1 MQDRSAQAFQAAQAV
16 NPTPLPAASEEAKT
30 PSLAASEDAETQ
42 PLAAP
47 ENTDTPPL
55 AAMLEAET
63 SADAPFSGSVD
74 AENEGALGKKKKK
87 KKLKLGMKIEHQT
100 AGRVRMK
107 IAAGKGNPELLQQ
120 IGETFAGIPG
130 IQRVTANPATGS
142 LVLRYDPRQYES
154 FQRHLRGRMGEPSS
168 APPPTQLDELANKIQ
183 REAEY
188 LSEHSHTARV
198 VVHICKRF
206 DREIKLR
213 THNLLD
219 FKIGLACVVMAL
231 PLIELGASAAT
242 PIWLTL
248 GVFSLNH
255 FVELQR
261 HHELEERVE
270 NQAPVVIKTA
280 KDKTQPPPA

>member
-1 MQDRSAQAFQAAQAV
+1 MAPPLGAPEDTG
-16 NPTPLPAASEEAKT
+16 TPP
-30 PSLAASEDAETQ
+30 LAASEDSESA
-42 PLAAP
+42 PLATP
-47 ENTDTPPL
+47 EDTETPPL
-55 AAMLEAET
+55 IASQGAET
-63 SADAPFSGSVD
+63 SADAPASEAVD
-74 AENEGALGKKKKK
+74 AENGGALAKKKKK

-107 IAAGKGNPELLQQ
+107 VAAGKGNPELLQQ

-142 LVLRYDPRQYES
+142 LVLRYDPGQYES

-168 APPPTQLDELANKIQ
+168 GPPPTQLDELANKIQ

-198 VVHICKRF
+198 VVHLCKRF

-219 FKIGLACVVMAL
+219 FKIGFACVVMAL

-261 HHELEERVE
+261 HHELEEKVE
-270 NQAPVVIKTA
+270 RQAPVVIKTA
-280 KDKTQPPPA
+280 KDKTQSPPA